1 MEYFKNF
8 GWITKGCFN
17 PLGLEGSSTIRAGDI
32 TGEGGGGGFK
42 LHNGGWGKGG
52 GGGGAF
58 NCIMEVW
65 GRVGCMGNLSSGMIM
80 GVDKNAF
87 HVS

>member
-17 PLGLEGSSTIRAGDI
+17 PLGLEGSGTIRAGDI
-32 TGEGGGGGFK
+32 TGE
-42 LHNGGWGKGG
+42 